1 MSKIIYYILIH
12 LDWAHQYINL
22 QVGKWSSGAQRLSN
36 TCHLCDIEQVM
47 QHVFQPLLSAEPHDG
62 ENLFQTEVTGLYV
75 CALDFISDLA
85 SHDGQWLKLYS
96 DLLQHKQ
103 VQMILAVALYT
114 GEENIKR
121 QVLMLTGTVGFP
133 AER

>member
-1 MSKIIYYILIH
+1 MLLNNI
-12 LDWAHQYINL
+12 
-22 QVGKWSSGAQRLSN
+22 
-36 TCHLCDIEQVM
+36 CHLYDIEQVM
-47 QHVFQPLLSAEPHDG
+47 QHVFQPLLSVEPRDG
-62 ENLFQTEVTGLYV
+62 ENFFQPEVTGLYV

-103 VQMILAVALYT
+103 VQMILAVGLYT
-114 GEENIKR
+114 GEENIKCK
-121 QVLMLTGTVGFP
+121 VLMLTGTVGFP

>member
-1 MSKIIYYILIH
+1 MKKY
-12 LDWAHQYINL
+12 A
-22 QVGKWSSGAQRLSN
+22 V
-36 TCHLCDIEQVM
+36 EQVV
-47 QHVFQPLLSAEPHDG
+47 QRVFQPLLSVEPCNG
-62 ENLFQTEVTGLYV
+62 ENLFQGVVTGLCV
-75 CALDFISDLA
+75 HALDFISDLA

-114 GEENIKR
+114 GEEDIKR

-133 AER
+133 SER

>member
-1 MSKIIYYILIH
+1 LY
-12 LDWAHQYINL
+12 
-22 QVGKWSSGAQRLSN
+22 
-36 TCHLCDIEQVM
+36 DIEQVM
-47 QHVFQPLLSAEPHDG
+47 QHVFQPLLSVEPHDG
-62 ENLFQTEVTGLYV
+62 ENLFQAEVTGLYV

-96 DLLQHKQ
+96 DLLQYKQ
-103 VQMILAVALYT
+103 LQMILAVALYT